1 MRINV
6 AEILLFLVAMIIVT
20 RAIDGIRR
28 ERRIKRSTRTGGGEP
43 VCATCGYSVRGLV
56 GSLVCPECGSD
67 FRRVGIVFHPIASA
81 PDIGMTRML
90 SGWALL
96 AFAMFG
102 LNAVVSPTVQSL
114 LPRQRTY
121 AKTIQLQTRT
131 RTYVLSSSATR
142 WDDRRPTMPVEVRL
156 TTQSLSTRPVILRYA
171 DGYISYA
178 TAGRGVAPVRV
189 AMDETAMLAWLSK
202 VAGQDGSDPQLQ
214 LEARTLI
221 AALPQA
227 ARGSVVSRSYT
238 VAAGGGTFPGFV
250 RAARTVSTT
259 DESIPYI
266 DTAVGFAFVIL

>member
-1 MRINV
+1 MI
-6 AEILLFLVAMIIVT
+6 AGLGEILIVAALLILLMRAFDGVRRAKRLD
-20 RAIDGIRR
+20 RAI
-28 ERRIKRSTRTGGGEP
+28 KTGGDA
-43 VCATCGYSVRGLV
+43 VCGMCGYSVRGLA
-56 GSLVCPECGSD
+56 GSLICPECGSD
-67 FRRVGIVFHPIASA
+67 FRRVGIVVDFIANKA
-81 PDIGMTRML
+81 AAQPMRLLGGCVFL
-90 SGWALL
+90 AL
-96 AFAMFG
+96 AMFA
-102 LNAVVSPTVQSL
+102 LHAVVSPTVQSL